1 MATQMVEL
9 HKLKLAGLKQE
20 CLARGLETKGIK
32 QDFINRLQAY
42 LEANEKEGLGDE
54 TEEEETKSIELS
66 VKEEEPLEK
75 TVDVA
80 AEKKVVKI
88 ISEIPQTEKMQKR
101 SKKAAGTGLVWDFL
115 INLGK
120 LKERAQR
127 FGLNVSSISRKSEND
142 EKLKK
147 RKESSAGTGT
157 TEDIEAKQRKG
168 AERFGIA

>member
-1 MATQMVEL
+1 MGGNKMATQMVEL
-9 HKLKLAGLKQE
+9 HKLKLVGLKQE

-54 TEEEETKSIELS
+54 TEEEETKSIDRER
-66 VKEEEPLEK
+66 
-75 TVDVA
+75 
-80 AEKKVVKI
+80 VVKI

-101 SKKAAGTGLVWDFL
+101 AKWFNVLVSLESKKAARTGLVWDFL

-157 TEDIEAKQRKG
+157 TEDIEAKKRKG
-168 AERFGIA
+168 AERSGIA